1 MAICVV
7 VDNPSGSAEQYDR
20 VLDRIGESGEFPPAG
35 AIFQVAGQAE
45 AWRVIT
51 VWESRDAWERFSQ
64 ERLRPAFAE
73 VGVEQQGVQVSVFET
88 HNYMAG
94 DLSGAMQPS

>member
-7 VDNPSGSAEQYDR
+7 VDNPNGSAERYDQ
-20 VLDRIGESGEFPPAG
+20 VLNRLRENGEFPPAG
-35 AIFQVAGQAE
+35 AIFQIAGQADT
-45 AWRVIT
+45 WRVIT
-51 VWESRDAWERFSQ
+51 LWESRDAFERFSQ

-73 VGVEQQGVQVSVFET
+73 VGIPQEGVEISIFDV

-94 DLSGAMQPS
+94 DLSRAMQPS

>member
-7 VDNPSGSAEQYDR
+7 VDNPNGSAERYDQ
-20 VLDRIGESGEFPPAG
+20 VLERIRENGEFPPPG
-35 AIFQVAGQAE
+35 AIFQVAGQAD

-51 VWESRDAWERFSQ
+51 LWESRDAWERFRE

-73 VGVEQQGVQVSVFET
+73 VGLQQDGVQVSVFEV
-88 HNYMAG
+88 HQYMAG
-94 DLSGAMQPS
+94 DLSGAVQPS